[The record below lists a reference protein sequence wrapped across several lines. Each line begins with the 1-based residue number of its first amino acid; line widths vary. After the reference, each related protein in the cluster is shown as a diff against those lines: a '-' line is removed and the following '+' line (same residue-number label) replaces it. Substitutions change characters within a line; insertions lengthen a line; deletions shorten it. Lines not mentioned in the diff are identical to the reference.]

1 MSLGHDTPKCRWEA
15 NNLFTTKF
23 SYKALAALGQLGLE
37 FNWNLIWTLKDLEF
51 KHIHRSGNG
60 VADGLARLAY
70 GAPVGAWIF
79 REPPAEVAT
88 ALLKDLHDLA

>member
-1 MSLGHDTPKCRWEA
+1 MNIMWREDISVLCARLTNDYIAGFIDNVPR
-15 NNLFTTKF
+15 L
-23 SYKALAALGQLGLE
+23 SPPPVAAL
-37 FNWNLIWTLKDLEF
+37 
-51 KHIHRSGNG
+51 GNG